1 MSTYI
6 YLERIFTM
14 NRNISHIQSKIR
26 VLKLATRIQRKANT
40 LTPMERVIQRIAT
53 KKLIIA
59 IDESVF
65 QSASMMFSYQLFAG
79 LMGISAQ
86 QAFQDKSVGALFSK
100 FANEF
105 NFIPLLKSQLR
116 GLKRLTSEQK
126 EDLFQ
131 NMALKD
137 DGAGS
142 PAYDAG
148 KIIAN
153 KYNLASGG
161 IQKVID
167 FLSISRAEIKAEKD
181 PKKRKKLKEMRERG
195 EINPSSQGEIFK
207 LVKTA
212 IINDVKDYLKS
223 HGFQLS
229 QETMQMEQGAI
240 TRFLEESQLDDDE
253 YEVDDD
259 LMDDNLNFVT
269 NIFNGGRALSQK
281 IRDIAHPFLAKE
293 LRPNW
298 DHAKVLWLKDFA
310 EDKIFGP
317 DGLLLVPT
325 KVMPQYNALFE
336 LNQWLGTKDGNYF
349 KKKMKKTKGNHQF
362 EITGTKNEL
371 FIYTTVKEI
380 GSPLGTANKA
390 DYYIQFGNSPVLK
403 GYVNSKK
410 GKDLVIFVPGGA
422 RYTPKKKKGDK
433 VWAGTLG
440 PMSVVPLKA
449 AAMMLQDKMR
459 KLVEGVQK
467 IYLHNE
473 ELRKALFAALLTEQ
487 VFRRSLQ
494 AKKKEQKKLA
504 RHINVPF

>member
-1 MSTYI
+1 M
-6 YLERIFTM
+6 
-14 NRNISHIQSKIR
+14 
-26 VLKLATRIQRKANT
+26 IQRKANT

-79 LMGISAQ
+79 LMGVSAQ

-105 NFIPLLKSQLR
+105 NFIPLLKSQIK

-137 DGAGS
+137 DGEGS

-148 KIIAN
+148 KILAKKYSLVTNN
-153 KYNLASGG
+153 KRSTLKAVR
-161 IQKVID
+161 Q
-167 FLSISRAEIKAEKD
+167 FLVSDNKS
-181 PKKRKKLKEMRERG
+181 
-195 EINPSSQGEIFK
+195 EIFK

-229 QETMQMEQGAI
+229 QEVMQMEQGAI
-240 TRFLEESQLDDDE
+240 TRFLEESQLDNDE

-317 DGLLLVPT
+317 NGLLLVPT

-336 LNQWLGTKDGNYF
+336 LKEWVSTKDANYF
-349 KKKMKKTKGNHQF
+349 KNKMKKTKGNHQF

-371 FIYTTVKEI
+371 LIYTTVKEV

-390 DYYIQFGNSPVLK
+390 DYFIQFGNSPVLK
-403 GYVNSKK
+403 AYVNSKK
-410 GKDLVIFVPGGA
+410 GNDLVILVPGGA
-422 RYTPKKKKGDK
+422 KYTPKKKRGDK

-440 PMSVVPLKA
+440 QMSVLPLKA
-449 AAMMLQDKMR
+449 AAMMLQDKMK

-494 AKKKEQKKLA
+494 AKTKEQKKLA
-504 RHINVPF
+504 RHTNVPF